1 VKRLFD
7 VDRGRHHGKIDGAVR
22 QGTDGLRCGMIGNL
36 QAHMWIIV
44 VEKLQFV
51 QKKQAQGCLTCPDG
65 HKTAFETFVF

>member
-1 VKRLFD
+1 MKRFFD

-22 QGTDGLRCGMIGNL
+22 QGTNSLWCGMVGNL

-51 QKKQAQGCLTCPDG
+51 QKKQAQSRLARADG